1 MSNSSLV
8 SYTRL
13 SPHYTEGRKS
23 KIDMVIIHCMAG
35 NLSVETCGNVFVNK
49 RASSN
54 YGIGSDGRIALYV
67 EEKNTPWTTGS
78 DTPKYVNGITG
89 SMLDKHAI
97 TIEVANDGREPDW
110 HVSDKAI
117 ESLINLLVDIC
128 KRNDGIGKLKWSAN
142 KNLTG
147 RVDLQ
152 NVAVHRWYAPKACP
166 GDYLYGKIAY
176 ITNEVNRRIVE
187 STANNT
193 TYDGLDYA
201 PVFDFDYYVGKYED
215 LRNAFGNDKKALFN
229 HFINYGMKE
238 GRQATPDFNVKIY
251 KDNYADLQNAFMN
264 DLPAY
269 YRHYCVWGKNE
280 GRIANMNINGITS
293 SAIGLE
299 NPVTKYGNI
308 DYSDVYD
315 YNYYINHYADLR
327 IAFEFD
333 DVATLQHFVNYG
345 MNEGRQ
351 AKSSFDVF
359 KYKERYAD
367 LRNAFCD
374 DLKSYYLHYIYY
386 GKKEGRVAN

>member
-1 MSNSSLV
+1 MSNSSLI

-13 SPHYTEGRKS
+13 SPNKS
-23 KIDMVIIHCMAG
+23 KRTHAIDTITPHCMAG
-35 NLSVETCGNVFVNK
+35 DLSVETCGNVFANPS
-49 RASSN
+49 RQASSN

-67 EEKNTPWTTGS
+67 DESNRSWCS
-78 DTPKYVNGITG
+78 SNQAND
-89 SMLDKHAI
+89 DRAI
-97 TIEVANDGREPDW
+97 TIEIANDGGSPDW
-110 HVSDKAI
+110 HISDKAMA
-117 ESLINLLVDIC
+117 SLIDLCVDIC
-128 KRNDGIGKLKWSAN
+128 KRNNIPKLVWSKDKNTRVKHLNGAN
-142 KNLTG
+142 MT
-147 RVDLQ
+147 
-152 NVAVHRWYAPKACP
+152 VHRDFANKACP
-166 GDYLYGKIAY
+166 GDYIYNHLGYVAD
-176 ITNEVNRRIVE
+176 EVNKRLNE

-251 KDNYADLQNAFMN
+251 KDNYADLQNAFKN

-280 GRIANMNINGITS
+280 GRLANMEINGITS

-299 NPVTKYGNI
+299 NPVTKYDGI

-333 DVATLQHFVNYG
+333 DVATIQHFVNYG

-367 LRNAFCD
+367 LRNAFGD
-374 DLKSYYLHYIYY
+374 DLKSYYLHYINY
-386 GKKEGRVAN
+386 GKKEGRIAN